1 MDFFLFDTYYK
12 PEINYQENLVLLI
25 SLYRQRPSLC
35 NSQVV
40 LLQLFFR
47 GLVSV
52 HSRYCQHGRSVASDS
67 LHQELRQLCCLRRRV
82 DCYRWSEPV
91 SWRDSHPMKS
101 SAFHGALLRQQGVS
115 LKRRASGAALS
126 LRPESIFA
134 RLNVECFRLVALA
147 FKRAHV
153 ASATVL
159 RVGTRHAALIG
170 FQQMSQ
176 PILAATRVSGI
187 NGRTTR
193 EQRNSWR
200 WPAVVR

>member
-1 MDFFLFDTYYK
+1 MIMNVPAAGVWNSLSVPRDLQTSWCLAGLA
-12 PEINYQENLVLLI
+12 PAEVQRLSRRTITSTRRI
-25 SLYRQRPSLC
+25 SETPVGSSTLPTL
-35 NSQVV
+35 
-40 LLQLFFR
+40 
-47 GLVSV
+47 
-52 HSRYCQHGRSVASDS
+52 
-67 LHQELRQLCCLRRRV
+67 RV
-82 DCYRWSEPV
+82 DIC
-91 SWRDSHPMKS
+91 
-101 SAFHGALLRQQGVS
+101 
-115 LKRRASGAALS
+115 
-126 LRPESIFA
+126 